1 MDDTRPGQRLVD
13 IVLSSIGLVVL
24 APFILL
30 GALGVRLTS
39 PGPVFYRAA
48 RAGRGGQTF
57 FMLKLRTMRHA
68 ASEGPKITAPQDA
81 RVTPFG
87 HFLRTSKID
96 EMPQLFNVLKGDMSV
111 VGPRPEDPD
120 IVRDLYGAA
129 ERETL
134 RARPGLTSPGTIW
147 YYENGEAQL
156 DPTDVM
162 RNYETVMRYKL
173 GIDSDYLRTATV
185 TSDLR
190 VIGAT
195 ATTVLRKLF
204 SKPRPTGGAS
214 QSGRS

>member
-1 MDDTRPGQRLVD
+1 MRPGQRAVD
-13 IVLSSIGLVVL
+13 IVASSAGLVVL
-24 APFILL
+24 SPLILI
-30 GALGVRLTS
+30 GILGVKLTS

-57 FMLKLRTMRHA
+57 FMLKLRTMRHT
-68 ASEGPKITAPQDA
+68 ASDGPKITAPQDR

-87 HFLRTSKID
+87 QFLRTSKID
-96 EMPQLFNVLKGDMSV
+96 EMPQLFNVLKGDMSI

-129 ERETL
+129 EFETL

-162 RNYETVMRYKL
+162 RNYATVMRHKL
-173 GIDSDYLRTATV
+173 GIDSEYLRTATV
-185 TSDLR
+185 ASDFMVML
-190 VIGAT
+190 AT
-195 ATTVLRKLF
+195 AGVILKKVF
-204 SKPRPTGGAS
+204 SRPRPTGDAS
-214 QSGRS
+214 HSGRS